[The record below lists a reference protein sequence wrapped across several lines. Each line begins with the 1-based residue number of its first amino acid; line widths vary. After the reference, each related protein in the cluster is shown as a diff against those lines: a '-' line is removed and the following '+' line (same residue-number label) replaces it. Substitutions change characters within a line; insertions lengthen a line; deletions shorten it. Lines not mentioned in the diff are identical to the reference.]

1 SSGIGA
7 FVGALMVAT
16 YGHLFTARRLALGG
30 VWIFSVAL
38 FALSLSRNFYVSL
51 AFLLVAGF
59 GMLLFFSTSNT
70 VLQTIVPD
78 EMRGRVMGVWSLV
91 FGAMIPLGGL
101 EAGAVAHWVGTP
113 FALAFG
119 AIICAVS
126 ALVTLLVIRR
136 REARIAR

>member
-1 SSGIGA
+1 
-7 FVGALMVAT
+7 VAT
-16 YGHLFTARRLALGG
+16 FGHLFTPRRLALGG
-30 VWIFSVAL
+30 VWLFSIAL
-38 FALSLSRNFYVSL
+38 FALSLCRNFYIAL

-91 FGAMIPLGGL
+91 FGTMIPLGSL

-119 AIICAVS
+119 AIICAGS

-136 REARIAR
+136 REAGNSR